1 MNAQQIIDTC
11 DTREFSREQ
20 FRKEMNISFLI
31 NDVKKQFIIFGNEE
45 GGQISSSESP
55 CPSIQITEKG
65 VRNGRNE
72 KSTGKD

>member
-1 MNAQQIIDTC
+1 MITLRS
-11 DTREFSREQ
+11 TREGLEVVRYFP
-20 FRKEMNISFLI
+20 
-31 NDVKKQFIIFGNEE
+31 FIIFGNEE